1 MYAWTHSQNLG
12 EPLAPRTRVGYNRLL
27 TIAVD
32 RRIDRV
38 GRPSNLVDCSS
49 VPKPFPSQRDDV
61 AVLHRGHD
69 RRGIIRATQDPTG
82 RPFFIAGFGLVLLT
96 IVVLV
101 LQSIERAMPSEL
113 RSVAAS
119 FELSAGALGVVAAT
133 LCVVR
138 WRLAG
143 DARALWLGTA
153 VGTYATFS
161 IALAQLLPIAFER
174 VDLGWVRPAS
184 LVITLSL
191 FAWALRSPEVDA
203 CLQPLRTFAIS
214 VAAFVAIG
222 AIFAVAGV
230 DEAGAADYW
239 SAMVSV
245 AWAGFAITYI
255 LRGMRDRRVLFTWYG
270 LTMFGLALAE
280 LILAAPGGGDG
291 PGSLV
296 LGSAMIRCIALLYA
310 VIGVTRE
317 LQILFANQSSRLL
330 QTTVDTLSTTAS
342 LRAAQQREEELAHE
356 ARNAL
361 TAIEGA
367 TQTLERFRENLDD
380 DTRQS
385 LAVAVSSEIARLQRL
400 VGASAGT
407 NHPVSFRLS
416 DIIGPQVDLARAQ
429 GAQVLASVPTD
440 VVAYG
445 RPADFA
451 EVLQNLLVNA
461 RLHGRSPISIR
472 ATNGGEHILVRV
484 EDHGAGVPVELRKA
498 IFERGRRASE
508 APGSGLGLYVSR
520 ELMKQQLGNLWV
532 EDASTGGAAFVMAVP
547 AGPVSITSSFTDSG
561 RLQPIKR
568 GDEGGKPTNG
578 HRPLSSS
585 GSEHTHLRA
594 RARRREHEDPI
605 D

>member
-1 MYAWTHSQNLG
+1 
-12 EPLAPRTRVGYNRLL
+12 
-27 TIAVD
+27 
-32 RRIDRV
+32 
-38 GRPSNLVDCSS
+38 
-49 VPKPFPSQRDDV
+49 VPKPFFSQRDDL
-61 AVLHRGHD
+61 AVPYRGRD
-69 RRGIIRATQDPTG
+69 RRGIIRATTDATG

-96 IVVLV
+96 ALVLV
-101 LQSIERAMPSEL
+101 LQSIGQAGSEDRL
-113 RSVAAS
+113 QSVAAS

-161 IALAQLLPIAFER
+161 IALAQLMPVVFEN

-184 LVITLSL
+184 LIVTLSL

-203 CLQPLRTFAIS
+203 RLQPLRTFTIA
-214 VAAFVAIG
+214 VAAFLAVG
-222 AIFAVAGV
+222 GIFAATGIDQGGVAN
-230 DEAGAADYW
+230 YW
-239 SAMVSV
+239 SGVVCV
-245 AWAGFAITYI
+245 AWAGFATIYI
-255 LRGMRDRRVLFTWYG
+255 LRGMRDHRLLFTWYG

-280 LILAAPGGGDG
+280 LILAAAGVGGNGE
-291 PGSLV
+291 SLV

-310 VIGVTRE
+310 VMGVTRE
-317 LQILFANQSSRLL
+317 LQTLFASQSSRLL
-330 QTTVDTLSTTAS
+330 QTTVDTISTSAS

-429 GAQVLASVPTD
+429 GAQVMASVPTD
-440 VVAYG
+440 LVAYG
-445 RPADFA
+445 RPGEFA

-461 RLHGRSPISIR
+461 RIHGRSPITIR
-472 ATNGGEHILVRV
+472 ASNGGEHIVVRV
-484 EDHGAGVPVELRKA
+484 EDHGTGIPPELRKA
-498 IFERGRRASE
+498 IFERGRRASD

-520 ELMKQQLGNLWV
+520 ELMKQQHGNLWA

-547 AGPVSITSSFTDSG
+547 AGPVAMTSSFTDSG

-568 GDEGGKPTNG
+568 GHEGGKAPNG
-578 HRPLSSS
+578 HRPVT
-585 GSEHTHLRA
+585 GNGAEHTHLRA
-594 RARRREHEDPI
+594 RARRREHQDPI

>member
-1 MYAWTHSQNLG
+1 
-12 EPLAPRTRVGYNRLL
+12 
-27 TIAVD
+27 
-32 RRIDRV
+32 
-38 GRPSNLVDCSS
+38 
-49 VPKPFPSQRDDV
+49 VPKPFSSQRDDL
-61 AVLHRGHD
+61 AVPYRGRD
-69 RRGIIRATQDPTG
+69 RRGIISANTDATG

-96 IVVLV
+96 VVVLI
-101 LQSIERAMPSEL
+101 LQSTGQTAPAQQLE
-113 RSVAAS
+113 SVAAS

-161 IALAQLLPIAFER
+161 IALAQLLPIVFEDL
-174 VDLGWVRPAS
+174 DLGWVRPAS
-184 LVITLSL
+184 LIVTLSL
-191 FAWALRSPEVDA
+191 FAWVLRSPEVDA
-203 CLQPLRTFAIS
+203 RLQPLRTFAIS
-214 VAAFVAIG
+214 LAAFVAIG
-222 AIFAVAGV
+222 ATYALAGV
-230 DEAGAADYW
+230 DQDGVAEVS
-239 SAMVSV
+239 SAVVSV
-245 AWAGFAITYI
+245 AWAGFATTYV
-255 LRGMRDRRVLFTWYG
+255 LRGMRDRRLLFTWYG

-280 LILAAPGGGDG
+280 LILAAPGGAE
-291 PGSLV
+291 SLV

-310 VIGVTRE
+310 VIGATRE
-317 LQILFANQSSRLL
+317 LQTLFASQSSRLL
-330 QTTVDTLSTTAS
+330 QTTVDTLSTSAS
-342 LRAAQQREEELAHE
+342 LRAAQEREEELAHE

-429 GAQVLASVPTD
+429 GAQVSASVPTD
-440 VVAYG
+440 LVAYG

-451 EVLQNLLVNA
+451 EVLQNLLINA
-461 RLHGRSPISIR
+461 RIHGRSPIAIR

-484 EDHGAGVPVELRKA
+484 EDHGHGVRPELRKA
-498 IFERGRRASE
+498 IFERGRRASD

-520 ELMKQQLGNLWV
+520 DLMKQQRGNLWV
-532 EDASTGGAAFVMAVP
+532 EDASSGGAAFVMAVP
-547 AGPVSITSSFTDSG
+547 AGPVAMTSSFTDSG
-561 RLQPIKR
+561 RLTPIKR
-568 GDEGGKPTNG
+568 RNEGGKPANG
-578 HRPLSSS
+578 HRPVAGS
-585 GSEHTHLRA
+585 GAEHTHLRA

>member
-1 MYAWTHSQNLG
+1 MSDAVRNPYT
-12 EPLAPRTRVGYNRLL
+12 AP
-27 TIAVD
+27 
-32 RRIDRV
+32 
-38 GRPSNLVDCSS
+38 
-49 VPKPFPSQRDDV
+49 VPKPFFSPRDDV
-61 AVLHRGHD
+61 AVPYRGHD
-69 RRGIIRATQDPTG
+69 RRAIIRAAQGATG

-96 IVVLV
+96 ILVLV
-101 LQSIERAMPSEL
+101 LRSTDRAQSADEL
-113 RSVAAS
+113 QSVAAS

-153 VGTYATFS
+153 VGTYATLS
-161 IALAQLLPIAFER
+161 IALAQLLPVVFDES

-184 LVITLSL
+184 LVVTLSL

-203 CLQPLRTFAIS
+203 RLQPLRTFAIS
-214 VAAFVAIG
+214 VAAFGAIG
-222 AIFAVAGV
+222 VIFAVAGV
-230 DEAGAADYW
+230 DTEGAANYW
-239 SAMVSV
+239 SATVSM
-245 AWAGFAITYI
+245 AWAGFATTYI
-255 LRGMRDRRVLFTWYG
+255 LHGMRDRRPLFTWYG
-270 LTMFGLALAE
+270 LTMFGLALGE
-280 LILAAPGGGDG
+280 LILAAGGGGGD
-291 PGSLV
+291 SAESFV
-296 LGSAMIRCIALLYA
+296 LGSAIIRCIALLYA

-317 LQILFANQSSRLL
+317 LQTLFASQSSRLL
-330 QTTVDTLSTTAS
+330 QTTVDTLSTSAS

-429 GAQVLASVPTD
+429 GAQVTASVPMD
-440 VVAYG
+440 LVAYG
-445 RPADFA
+445 RPGEFA

-461 RLHGRSPISIR
+461 RLHGRSPIRIR

-484 EDHGAGVPVELRKA
+484 EDHGTGVPVELRKA
-498 IFERGRRASE
+498 IFERGRRASD

-520 ELMKQQLGNLWV
+520 ELMKQQRGNLWV

-547 AGPVSITSSFTDSG
+547 AGPVAMTSSFTDSG

-568 GDEGGKPTNG
+568 GHEGSKPTNG
-578 HRPLSSS
+578 HRTLSGD
-585 GSEHTHLRA
+585 GSEDTHLRA
-594 RARRREHEDPI
+594 RARRRKDQDPI

>member
-1 MYAWTHSQNLG
+1 M
-12 EPLAPRTRVGYNRLL
+12 
-27 TIAVD
+27 
-32 RRIDRV
+32 
-38 GRPSNLVDCSS
+38 
-49 VPKPFPSQRDDV
+49 PKPFSSQRDDL
-61 AVLHRGHD
+61 AVPYRGRD
-69 RRGIIRATQDPTG
+69 RRGIISANTDATG

-96 IVVLV
+96 VVVLI
-101 LQSIERAMPSEL
+101 LQSTGQTAPAQQLE
-113 RSVAAS
+113 SVAAS

-161 IALAQLLPIAFER
+161 IALAQLLPIVFEDL
-174 VDLGWVRPAS
+174 DLGWVRPAS
-184 LVITLSL
+184 LIVTLSL
-191 FAWALRSPEVDA
+191 FAWVLRSPEVDA
-203 CLQPLRTFAIS
+203 RLQPLRTFAIS
-214 VAAFVAIG
+214 LAAFVAIG
-222 AIFAVAGV
+222 ATYALAGV
-230 DEAGAADYW
+230 DQDGVAEVS
-239 SAMVSV
+239 SAVVSV
-245 AWAGFAITYI
+245 AWAGFATTYV
-255 LRGMRDRRVLFTWYG
+255 LRGMRDRRLLFTWYG

-280 LILAAPGGGDG
+280 LILAAPGGAE
-291 PGSLV
+291 SLV

-310 VIGVTRE
+310 VIGATRE
-317 LQILFANQSSRLL
+317 LQTLFASQSSRLL
-330 QTTVDTLSTTAS
+330 QTTVDTLSTSAS
-342 LRAAQQREEELAHE
+342 LRAAQEREEELAHE

-429 GAQVLASVPTD
+429 GAQVSASVPTD
-440 VVAYG
+440 LVAYG

-451 EVLQNLLVNA
+451 EVLQNLLINA
-461 RLHGRSPISIR
+461 RIHGRSPIAIR

-484 EDHGAGVPVELRKA
+484 EDHGHGVRPELRKA
-498 IFERGRRASE
+498 IFERGRRASD

-520 ELMKQQLGNLWV
+520 DLMKQQRGNLWV
-532 EDASTGGAAFVMAVP
+532 EDASSGGAAFVMAVP
-547 AGPVSITSSFTDSG
+547 AGPVAMTSSFTDSG
-561 RLQPIKR
+561 RLTPIKR
-568 GDEGGKPTNG
+568 RNEGGKPANG
-578 HRPLSSS
+578 HRPVAGS
-585 GSEHTHLRA
+585 GAEHTHLRA

>member
-1 MYAWTHSQNLG
+1 MSDAVRNPYT
-12 EPLAPRTRVGYNRLL
+12 AP
-27 TIAVD
+27 
-32 RRIDRV
+32 
-38 GRPSNLVDCSS
+38 
-49 VPKPFPSQRDDV
+49 VPKPFSSPRDDV
-61 AVLHRGHD
+61 AVPYRGLD
-69 RRGIIRATQDPTG
+69 RRAIINASTDATG
-82 RPFFIAGFGLVLLT
+82 RPFFIAGFGLVFLT
-96 IVVLV
+96 IVALV
-101 LQSIERAMPSEL
+101 LQSIEQAGSTDEL

-161 IALAQLLPIAFER
+161 IALAQLMPVVFDDS

-184 LVITLSL
+184 LVVTLSL

-203 CLQPLRTFAIS
+203 RLQPLRTFAIS

-222 AIFAVAGV
+222 AIFAVAGI
-230 DEAGAADYW
+230 DEEGAANYW
-239 SAMVSV
+239 SAFVSV

-255 LRGMRDRRVLFTWYG
+255 LHGMRDRRLLFTWYG

-280 LILAAPGGGDG
+280 LILAAPSDG
-291 PGSLV
+291 NGPESLV

-317 LQILFANQSSRLL
+317 LQTLFASQSSRLL

-367 TQTLERFRENLDD
+367 TQTLERFREHLDD

-429 GAQVLASVPTD
+429 GAQVMASVPTD
-440 VVAYG
+440 LVAYG
-445 RPADFA
+445 RPGEFA

-461 RLHGRSPISIR
+461 RVHGRSPVAVR
-472 ATNGGEHILVRV
+472 ASNGGEHILVRV
-484 EDHGAGVPVELRKA
+484 EDNGAGVPRELRKA
-498 IFERGRRASE
+498 VFERGRRASD

-520 ELMKQQLGNLWV
+520 ELMKQQRGNLWV
-532 EDASTGGAAFVMAVP
+532 EDASTGGAAFVMAIP
-547 AGPVSITSSFTDSG
+547 AGPVAMTSSFTDSG
-561 RLQPIKR
+561 RLRPIKR
-568 GDEGGKPTNG
+568 SNEGGKPTNRHG
-578 HRPLSSS
+578 PVSRN
-585 GSEHTHLRA
+585 GAEHPHLRA
-594 RARRREHEDPI
+594 RARGRKHEDPV